1 MVDSV
6 KAAAATTTMSIMT
19 TMTKLEAA
27 INELKRAK
35 FEADE
40 DEELEDVE
48 QRLHDREGGGED
60 EHHQHR

>member
-1 MVDSV
+1 MAD
-6 KAAAATTTMSIMT
+6 TISIMT

-40 DEELEDVE
+40 DEVKRAKFEVDEDEELEDVE
-48 QRLHDREGGGED
+48 QR
-60 EHHQHR
+60 

>member
-1 MVDSV
+1 MKHDVLEGGDDGEWMADTV
-6 KAAAATTTMSIMT
+6 KAAAATTTTMSIMT
-19 TMTKLEAA
+19 TMTKFEAA

-48 QRLHDREGGGED
+48 QR
-60 EHHQHR
+60 

>member
-1 MVDSV
+1 MKHNVLEGGDDGKWMVDTV

-48 QRLHDREGGGED
+48 QR
-60 EHHQHR
+60 